1 MIKNNPKIK
10 DNITIID
17 KINAIESI
25 VSSYFTKDKDNGNIT
40 KYTPYYY
47 EIAEV
52 YAIVENFLDGI
63 EIEDEDTKDTFMKD
77 EDVFNLIKKFYYNIE
92 ETDGAKKE
100 NEENFEY
107 ISIMN
112 FVKHNVEEIV
122 EFKKQQLVHRD
133 EELRQKLALG
143 SESLEKIS
151 YFFEVIGDTLYNLSK
166 LDLQLL
172 KPENAEFLK
181 NVLLK
186 LKDSNMT
193 EESIANIIKG
203 AVGFDLDKAAQ
214 DIINDKNKQIVEL
227 QKYKELYEAR
237 NVSADK

>member
-10 DNITIID
+10 DNITIVD

-25 VSSYFTKDKDNGNIT
+25 VSSCFTKDEKNEYVT
-40 KYTPYYY
+40 EYTPYYS
-47 EIAEV
+47 EIAEI
-52 YAIVENFLDGI
+52 YAIAENFLDGL
-63 EIEDEDTKDTFMKD
+63 EIEDEDTKDTFMED

-92 ETDGAKKE
+92 ETDDAKKE
-100 NEENFEY
+100 NEDNFEY
-107 ISIMN
+107 INIMN

-122 EFKKQQLVHRD
+122 EFKKQQLIHRD
-133 EELRQKLALG
+133 EKLREKLAFG

-151 YFFEVIGDTLYNLSK
+151 YFFKVIVDALYNFSK

-172 KPENAEFLK
+172 KPENAELLK
-181 NVLLK
+181 DVLLK
-186 LKDSNMT
+186 LKDSDMT

-203 AVGFDLDKAAQ
+203 AVGFDMDKAAQ

-227 QKYKELYEAR
+227 QKYKALYEAR

>member
-10 DNITIID
+10 DNITIVD
-17 KINAIESI
+17 KINAIESF
-25 VSSYFTKDKDNGNIT
+25 VSSYFTEDENNGNVT
-40 KYTPYYY
+40 KYTPYYS
-47 EIAEV
+47 EIAET

-63 EIEDEDTKDTFMKD
+63 EIEDEDTKDTLMED

-143 SESLEKIS
+143 SKSLEKIS
-151 YFFEVIGDTLYNLSK
+151 YFFEVIGDALYNFSK

-172 KPENAEFLK
+172 KPENAELLK

-214 DIINDKNKQIVEL
+214 DIINDKNKQIFEL
-227 QKYKELYEAR
+227 QKYKALYEAR

>member
-10 DNITIID
+10 DNITIVD

-25 VSSYFTKDKDNGNIT
+25 VSSCFTKDEKNEYVT
-40 KYTPYYY
+40 EYTPYYS
-47 EIAEV
+47 EIAEI
-52 YAIVENFLDGI
+52 YAIAENFLDGL
-63 EIEDEDTKDTFMKD
+63 EIEDEDTKDTFMED

-92 ETDGAKKE
+92 ETDDAKKE
-100 NEENFEY
+100 NEDNFEY
-107 ISIMN
+107 INIMN

-122 EFKKQQLVHRD
+122 EFKKQQLIHRD
-133 EELRQKLALG
+133 EKLREKLAFG

-151 YFFEVIGDTLYNLSK
+151 YFFKVIVDALYNFSK

-172 KPENAEFLK
+172 KPENAELLK
-181 NVLLK
+181 DVLLK
-186 LKDSNMT
+186 LKDSDMT

-203 AVGFDLDKAAQ
+203 AVGFDMDKAAQ

-227 QKYKELYEAR
+227 QKYKALYEA
-237 NVSADK
+237 